1 MPPCGTAATTGGSEA
16 RDDAVTRTRRD
27 AQSSAGATVGA
38 ATRRPATG
46 IGVRT
51 VISHVSGA
59 EIAVAATKTLTLVLG
74 GLITYHS
81 YRAYRRTAAR
91 QLGALALGFAIV
103 TAGAVLG
110 GTFHLVVSRYMD
122 VPLTVPILFESALTA
137 TGLTVVL
144 YSLYVR
150 R

>member
-1 MPPCGTAATTGGSEA
+1 M
-16 RDDAVTRTRRD
+16 
-27 AQSSAGATVGA
+27 
-38 ATRRPATG
+38 
-46 IGVRT
+46 
-51 VISHVSGA
+51 SHVSGA
-59 EIAVAATKTLTLVLG
+59 EFAVVVTKTLTLVLG

-81 YRAYRRTAAR
+81 YQAYRRTAAR

-103 TAGAVLG
+103 TVGAVLG
-110 GTFHLVVSRYMD
+110 GTFHLIVSRYFD